1 MDCGVTG
8 EGDFEMRG
16 DWSGERDAIHVV
28 NAIGMYMKHVWYII
42 WYIIWY
48 MSKYTSLE

>member
-8 EGDFEMRG
+8 EGDFEMRAERG
-16 DWSGERDAIHVV
+16 LERDAIV